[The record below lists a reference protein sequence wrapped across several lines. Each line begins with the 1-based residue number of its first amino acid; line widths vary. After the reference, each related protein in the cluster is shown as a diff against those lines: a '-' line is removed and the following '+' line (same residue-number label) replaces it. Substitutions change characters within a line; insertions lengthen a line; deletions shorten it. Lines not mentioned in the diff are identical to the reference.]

1 MTIRRISRALGA
13 MVVCTAAAC
22 APGDESA
29 GPLARAEDRVGVN
42 LIGAGCGVTFGMTI
56 TEEDPE
62 LAAEGLPL
70 EVTEEVQVC
79 QTWTGSDYQF
89 QVVTTS
95 NTENATNDV
104 PETIQSAA
112 FTGGQLLAGDA
123 SMNLVGQEPVDATL
137 FDAVNA
143 TPDLR
148 DASFDD
154 PYYGVSGGGGG
165 GSNCPDPQQIVCDV
179 QPTLV
184 EGGPAAAPGRFER
197 HGIKRRGVR
206 ALLDQAEELPAVVP
220 ALRRFLVRRG
230 EGTTEYHLDRNS
242 QLVVREIHSAPGQT
256 LTVAHEWQESLSKRP
271 QNSKAPWPN
280 FVRRRT
286 NIEARERVGDRDVLS
301 RTTITYRRV
310 TVNGVALSR

>member
-1 MTIRRISRALGA
+1 MTMRRICRALGA
-13 MVVCTAAAC
+13 TIVCTVAAC
-22 APGDESA
+22 SPGDEAA

-42 LIGAGCGVTFGMTI
+42 LIGAGCGVTFGMTV

-89 QVVTTS
+89 QVVTSS
-95 NTENATNDV
+95 NTENATNEV

-123 SMNLVGQEPVDATL
+123 SMNLVGQEPIDATL

-165 GSNCPDPQQIVCDV
+165 GSNCPDPQQIQCE
-179 QPTLV
+179 QPEIR
-184 EGGPAAAPGRFER
+184 EGGPVAAPGRFER
-197 HGIKRRGVR
+197 HGIQRRGVR

-220 ALRRFLVRRG
+220 AQRRFLVRRG
-230 EGTTEYHLDRNS
+230 EGTTEYHVDRKS

-271 QNSKAPWPN
+271 QSSKAPWPN

>member
-1 MTIRRISRALGA
+1 MTVRRFSTTFCALVIFA
-13 MVVCTAAAC
+13 VEAC
-22 APGDESA
+22 SPE
-29 GPLARAEDRVGVN
+29 GPSTSSLSGTERRDGVN
-42 LIGAGCGVTFGMTI
+42 LIGGGCAVTFGMTV

-79 QTWTGSDYQF
+79 QTWTGTDYRF

-95 NTENATNDV
+95 NTENATNEV
-104 PETIQSAA
+104 PETVQSAA
-112 FTGGQLLAGDA
+112 FAGGQLLAGDA
-123 SMNLVGQEPVDATL
+123 GMNLVSQEQVDATL

-143 TPDLR
+143 SPTLR

-165 GSNCPDPQQIVCDV
+165 GSNCPDPQQIQCEE
-179 QPTLV
+179 QPEMR
-184 EGGPAAAPGRFER
+184 EGGPVAAPGRFER

-242 QLVVREIHSAPGQT
+242 QLVVREIHIAPGQT
-256 LTVAHEWQESLSKRP
+256 LTVAHDWQESLSKRP
-271 QNSKAPWPN
+271 PNSKAPWPN

-286 NIEARERVGDRDVLS
+286 NIEALERVGDRDVLS

-310 TVNGVALSR
+310 VVNGVALSR

>member
-1 MTIRRISRALGA
+1 MTFRRFSTTSCAL
-13 MVVCTAAAC
+13 VVCVVAAC
-22 APGDESA
+22 SPEGQSMSS
-29 GPLARAEDRVGVN
+29 LARAERRDGVN
-42 LIGAGCGVTFGMTI
+42 LIGGGCAVTFGMTV

-123 SMNLVGQEPVDATL
+123 SMNLVGQEPIDATL

-143 TPDLR
+143 SPDLR

-165 GSNCPDPQQIVCDV
+165 GSNCPDPQQIQCE
-179 QPTLV
+179 QPEMR
-184 EGGPAAAPGRFER
+184 EGGPVAAPGRFER
-197 HGIKRRGVR
+197 HGIQRRGVR
-206 ALLDQAEELPAVVP
+206 ALLDQAEELTAVVP

-230 EGTTEYHLDRNS
+230 EGTTEFHVDRNS
-242 QLVVREIHSAPGQT
+242 QLIVREIHNAPGQT
-256 LTVAHEWQESLSKRP
+256 VTVAHEWQESLSKRP
-271 QNSKAPWPN
+271 RNSKAPWPN

-310 TVNGVALSR
+310 VVNGVVLSR

>member
-1 MTIRRISRALGA
+1 MSIRGISTAFGT
-13 MVVCTAAAC
+13 MVVCVVAAC
-22 APGDESA
+22 SPGGDLSSSLE
-29 GPLARAEDRVGVN
+29 RTERRVGVN
-42 LIGAGCGVTFGMTI
+42 LIGSECAASFAMTV

-62 LAAEGLPL
+62 LAAEGFPL

-89 QVVTTS
+89 QVVTIS
-95 NTENATNDV
+95 DTENSTNDV
-104 PETIQSAA
+104 PETVQSAA
-112 FTGGQLLAGDA
+112 FAGGQLLAGDA
-123 SMNLVGQEPVDATL
+123 SMNLVGQEQIDATL

-143 TPDLR
+143 PQDLR

-165 GSNCPDPQQIVCDV
+165 GSNCPDPQQIQCE
-179 QPTLV
+179 QPELV
-184 EGGPAAAPGRFER
+184 EAGPLAAAGRFER

-206 ALLDQAEELPAVVP
+206 ALLDRSEELPALVP

-230 EGTTEYHLDRNS
+230 EGTTEYHVDRRS
-242 QLVVREIHSAPGQT
+242 QLVVREIHNVPGQI
-256 LTVAHEWQESLSKRP
+256 LTVSHEWQESLSKRP
-271 QNSKAPWPN
+271 VNSKAPWPN

-286 NIEARERVGDRDVLS
+286 NIEARERIGDRDVVS

-310 TVNGVALSR
+310 VVDGVALSR

>member
-1 MTIRRISRALGA
+1 MRTLWFRATLATAALALAACSPEEVGSGPLSRAEQSG
-13 MVVCTAAAC
+13 
-22 APGDESA
+22 
-29 GPLARAEDRVGVN
+29 GVN
-42 LIGAGCGVTFGMTI
+42 LIGAGCAVTFGMTV

-62 LAAEGLPL
+62 LAEEGLPL

-95 NTENATNDV
+95 NTENATNEV
-104 PETIQSAA
+104 PETVQSAA
-112 FTGGQLLAGDA
+112 FSGGQLLAGDA
-123 SMNLVGQEPVDATL
+123 ALNLIGQESVDATL

-143 TPDLR
+143 PQDLR

-165 GSNCPDPQQIVCDV
+165 GSNCPDPQQIQCE
-179 QPTLV
+179 QPEMR
-184 EGGPAAAPGRFER
+184 EGGPVAAPGRFER
-197 HGIKRRGVR
+197 HGIQRRGVR

-220 ALRRFLVRRG
+220 AVRRFLVRRG
-230 EGTTEYHLDRNS
+230 EGTTEYHVDRRS
-242 QLVVREIHSAPGQT
+242 QLIVREIHSAPGQT

-271 QNSKAPWPN
+271 QDSKAPWPN

-301 RTTITYRRV
+301 RTTIMYRRV